1 MRDNQR
7 KAINNKTSRG
17 KIVVIVVLILLFIM
31 VLFTAGFVYQFIKE
45 KNAQE
50 QWLAHMTD
58 SVEREGF
65 YEGTYLDD
73 IPLAGL
79 TLTQAQELS
88 EQKAVEKLNKLQ
100 VKFVYG
106 DQNWMFDYNDINAQI
121 DWEDKL
127 KELYQVARTG
137 ELEER
142 YNKIE
147 KLKEQ
152 GVYLKTSLSMDTTL
166 IKDDIEAIALSLKTE
181 PVDATIEFFPNKE
194 NKFALTP
201 EKAGQMVDAQAL
213 YQAAESA
220 IAAGEPE
227 IIEIKTVVLE
237 PKYLMENLKKA
248 TNRIV
253 SFSTDL
259 LSSSKNRV
267 HNVVLA
273 LDNVNGLRINPG
285 ENFSFNDSVGPR
297 TKATGFLTAPAIM
310 PDKSVKDD
318 WGGGVCQSSTTIFN
332 AASLAGLDI
341 VERYH
346 HSFPAKYVPMGLD
359 ASVTYGGADLKFK
372 NNKETPIFLKTYQ
385 VGKLVYVEIYGEAIP
400 NSGSYKLETELIET
414 VVAPEPKKVEDTEGK
429 YVTVSG
435 GQKEYIESRTGY
447 RVNTYRVLY
456 ENGVKVS
463 TETFVKNYYRPIQGI
478 IYYKDKVQPVEES
491 IPKEPTPAPTLA
503 PTLAP
508 VEPTPTPTP
517 EDPTPALDDESD
529 ESQDSSNAPVVGE

>member
-152 GVYLKTSLSMDTTL
+152 GVYLKTSLFMDTAL

-297 TKATGFLTAPAIM
+297 TKATGFLIAPVIM

-478 IYYKDKVQPVEES
+478 IYYKKEEQPVENS
-491 IPKEPTPAPTLA
+491 SPAP
-503 PTLAP
+503 
-508 VEPTPTPTP
+508 
-517 EDPTPALDDESD
+517 
-529 ESQDSSNAPVVGE
+529 ESQDSTDAPVVGE